1 MPVPVLTR
9 FKVEDFERWRAV
21 FESKGELRKSAG
33 SIGTHIFRNAKDP
46 TEVIVN
52 MQWQDESQAAAFY
65 GSEELK
71 AAMRE
76 AGVIGSIETTYL
88 EDAGRTAN

>member
-1 MPVPVLTR
+1 MPVPVLKR
-9 FKVEDFERWRAV
+9 FRVEDFDRWRAV

-33 SIGTHIFRNAKDP
+33 SLGTHIFRNAKDP
-46 TEVIVN
+46 AEVIVN

-65 GSEELK
+65 GSEDLK
-71 AAMRE
+71 AAMQE

>member
-9 FKVEDFERWRAV
+9 FKVQDYDRWRAV

-33 SIGTHIFRNAKDP
+33 SLGTHIFRNVQDP
-46 TEVIVN
+46 NEVLINV
-52 MQWQDESQAAAFY
+52 QWQDESHAAAFY
-65 GSEELK
+65 GSQDLNE
-71 AAMRE
+71 AMQE
-76 AGVIGSIETTYL
+76 AGVIGSIEVTYL

>member
-9 FKVEDFERWRAV
+9 FKVQDFDRWRAV

-33 SIGTHIFRNAKDP
+33 SLGSHIFRNTKEP
-46 TEVIVN
+46 NEVIVN
-52 MQWQDESQAAAFY
+52 VQWQDESQAAAFY
-65 GSEELK
+65 GSEDLK

-76 AGVIGSIETTYL
+76 AGVIGSIEITYL